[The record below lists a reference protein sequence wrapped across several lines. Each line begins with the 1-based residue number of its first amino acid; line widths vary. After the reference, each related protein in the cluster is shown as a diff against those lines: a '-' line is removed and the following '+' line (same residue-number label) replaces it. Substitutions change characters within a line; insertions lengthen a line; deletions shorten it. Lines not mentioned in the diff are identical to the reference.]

1 MPTTAHTWVIDVME
15 EDAAA
20 VEIDGRQVTS
30 LPRWLLP
37 ERAREGDVLAVR
49 HDRREGKSSLEISID
64 RDEKERRLRA
74 STEQVS
80 RPGGRGNDPGG
91 DIIL

>member
-1 MPTTAHTWVIDVME
+1 MAAAPHTWVIDVLE

-37 ERAREGDVLAVR
+37 EGTREGDVLTVR
-49 HDRREGKSSLEISID
+49 HDRRDGKSTLEIEID
-64 RDEKERRLRA
+64 REEKERRLRA
-74 STEQVS
+74 SAQQTR
-80 RPGGRGNDPGG
+80 RPPSGYPGG
-91 DIIL
+91 DIVL